1 MNIKLFSLLVLTVGL
16 ANSGKAQDRNYSNR
30 DYQNRDRDYQQQQ
43 NYPDRNRDNRDD
55 RNDDRYDNNRNNN
68 YGNNGNNNNYD
79 VYARC
84 DDGSYG
90 SYSFD
95 RRNPFDTRNPNYD
108 PRNPFDPRPVY
119 DPYRHSRWN
128 EIDFR
133 SNADPFDFCDNRRV
147 WANRY
152 YPVDPRNPYDIRNR
166 YLNRYNGGYARRA
179 PSRPVIVVTVP
190 IFGRGHGHH
199 GRRDW

>member
-1 MNIKLFSLLVLTVGL
+1 MTIKLFSLLIFTVGL
-16 ANSGKAQDRNYSNR
+16 ANTAMAQDRNYSNR
-30 DYQNRDRDYQQQQ
+30 DSQNRDRDYQQQQ
-43 NYPDRNRDNRDD
+43 NYPDRNRDNRDNRD
-55 RNDDRYDNNRNNN
+55 NRNDDRYDNR
-68 YGNNGNNNNYD
+68 NNNNYD

-84 DDGSYG
+84 DDNRYG
-90 SYSFD
+90 NYDFNRS
-95 RRNPFDTRNPNYD
+95 NPFDTRSPNYD

-128 EIDFR
+128 EIDYR
-133 SNADPFDFCDNRRV
+133 SNADPFDFCDSRRA

-152 YPVDPRNPYDIRNR
+152 YPLDPRNPYDIRNQYQNYR
-166 YLNRYNGGYARRA
+166 SNDSYGYGGRRA

-190 IFGRGHGHH
+190 IFGRGHGHY

>member
-1 MNIKLFSLLVLTVGL
+1 MTIKLFSLLIFTVGL
-16 ANSGKAQDRNYSNR
+16 ANTAMAQDRNYSNR
-30 DYQNRDRDYQQQQ
+30 DRDFQNRDRDYNQQQ
-43 NYPDRNRDNRDD
+43 NYPDRDRDNRDNRDD
-55 RNDDRYDNNRNNN
+55 DRYDNR
-68 YGNNGNNNNYD
+68 NNNNYD

-84 DDGSYG
+84 DNNRYG
-90 SYSFD
+90 NYDFD
-95 RRNPFDTRNPNYD
+95 RRNPFDTRSPNYD

-133 SNADPFDFCDNRRV
+133 SNADPFDFCDSRRA
-147 WANRY
+147 WASRY
-152 YPVDPRNPYDIRNR
+152 YPLDPRNPYDIRNR
-166 YLNRYNGGYARRA
+166 YQERVVYRGVRR

-199 GRRDW
+199 RGRDW